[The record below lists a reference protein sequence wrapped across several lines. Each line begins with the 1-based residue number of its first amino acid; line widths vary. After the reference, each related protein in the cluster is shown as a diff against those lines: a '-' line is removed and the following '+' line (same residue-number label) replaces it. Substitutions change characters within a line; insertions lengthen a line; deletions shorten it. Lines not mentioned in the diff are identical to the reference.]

1 MLRFVVGL
9 LLPKPCRN
17 FVQKKKR
24 KFKEKIVALIC
35 VSYDFRQ
42 LPVNVSECK
51 PWVPLFSLFH
61 YYDYIS
67 SYSWERPTWSSPSQ

>member
-24 KFKEKIVALIC
+24 KIKEKIVALIC
-35 VSYDFRQ
+35 VSYAYNCLSVCFLQ
-42 LPVNVSECK
+42 IE
-51 PWVPLFSLFH
+51 
-61 YYDYIS
+61 
-67 SYSWERPTWSSPSQ
+67 